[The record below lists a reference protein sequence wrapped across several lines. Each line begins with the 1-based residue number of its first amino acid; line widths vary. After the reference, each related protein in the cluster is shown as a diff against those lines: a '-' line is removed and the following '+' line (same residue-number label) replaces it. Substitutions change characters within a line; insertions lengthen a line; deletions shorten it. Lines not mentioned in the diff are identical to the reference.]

1 MSPGGNDHCDLYH
14 RIHELRASDHNG
26 GTMAVRN
33 DENKRSPLRAW
44 VRALERTAPI
54 EREPTLTLPVLI
66 GRLAERFGD
75 APALLSPGE
84 ALSYRTLAAACNRYA
99 HWALASGLSSGD
111 SVCLAM
117 PNCPEYLA
125 IWLGLSGVGISVAL
139 INTNLRGELL
149 AHSINLI
156 APRCVIAD
164 ARLAGAVCAARAWLP
179 PGLACWVSLARRHG
193 DSGPPDAPDP
203 PEVPDLPRLDLAVA
217 SLPAEPPPA
226 SRFRAPT
233 LADRALCI
241 YTSGTTGR
249 PKAANVSHYR
259 IMQWSHWFAGLMD
272 VQPTDRMYDC
282 LPLYHSVGGV
292 VATGATLV
300 GGGAVVLRERF
311 SARHF
316 WQDVI
321 AERCTLFQYIGELC
335 RYLVNGAPQAEETGH
350 RLRLACGNGLRREV
364 WLAFQQR
371 FRIPQILEYYAA
383 TEGNFSLYNCEG
395 QPGAIGRIPPFLGH
409 RVPVALVRFDASTGE
424 PARDAAGRCI
434 RCDPGEAGEAIG
446 EILAASG
453 TTRFEGYTD
462 AQASQRKVLRD
473 VFTCA
478 DTWYR
483 TGDLMRQDAQGFF
496 YFVDR
501 VGDTFRWKGENV
513 STSEVED
520 TLARCPGVSDAAVY
534 GVAVPGAE
542 GRAGMAALVVDARF
556 SLSEL
561 RRAATEALPA
571 YARPVFVRIVPAIE
585 LTGTFKL
592 RKQSLA
598 LEGYD
603 PGRVSGA
610 LYVADAARD
619 AYVPLEAAL
628 YQRLQAGTLRL

>member
-1 MSPGGNDHCDLYH
+1 
-14 RIHELRASDHNG
+14 
-26 GTMAVRN
+26 MAVHS

-54 EREPTLTLPVLI
+54 EREPTVTLPILL

-75 APALLSPGE
+75 APALVSPHTT
-84 ALSYRTLAAACNRYA
+84 LSYRGLAAALNRYA
-99 HWALASGLSSGD
+99 HWGLSRGLGAGD
-111 SVCLAM
+111 TVCLVMA
-117 PNCPEYLA
+117 NCPEYLA
-125 IWLGLSGVGISVAL
+125 IWLGLTRIGITVAL

-149 AHSINLI
+149 AHSIGLV

-164 ARLAGAVCAARAWLP
+164 PPLASAVAAIRASLP
-179 PGLACWVSLARRHG
+179 AALECWVSAAG
-193 DSGPPDAPDP
+193 DAPGDTLAA
-203 PEVPDLPRLDLAVA
+203 VPDLPRLDLAVA
-217 SLPAEPPPA
+217 ALPDTPPA
-226 SRFRAPT
+226 VAQRAPT

-241 YTSGTTGR
+241 YTSGTTGL
-249 PKAANVSHYR
+249 PKAANVSHNR

-272 VQPTDRMYDC
+272 VRTEDRMYDC

-292 VATGATLV
+292 VAAGATLV

-316 WQDVI
+316 WQDVV

-335 RYLVNGAPQAEETGH
+335 RYLVNAPHQAEEAGH

-364 WLAFQQR
+364 WLEFQRR

-395 QPGAIGRIPPFLGH
+395 RPGAIGKIPAFLAH
-409 RVPVALVRFDASTGE
+409 RTPVTLVRYDPACAE
-424 PARDAAGRCI
+424 PARDRSGRCV
-434 RCDPGEAGEAIG
+434 RCAPEEVGEALGQIVDAG
-446 EILAASG
+446 G

-462 AQASQRKVLRD
+462 AEASQKKILRD
-473 VFTCA
+473 VFA
-478 DTWYR
+478 SGDAWFR

-513 STSEVED
+513 STSEVEGV
-520 TLARCPGVSDAAVY
+520 LAHCPGVSDAAVY
-534 GVAVPGAE
+534 GVAVPNTE
-542 GRAGMAALVVDARF
+542 GRAGMAALVVDETF
-556 SLSEL
+556 SLQHF
-561 RRAATEALPA
+561 RRDTAAALPA

-592 RKQSLA
+592 RKQELA
-598 LEGYD
+598 LEGCD
-603 PGRVSGA
+603 PARVSGA
-610 LYVADAARD
+610 LYVLDAAVD
-619 AYVPLEAAL
+619 AYVPLDAAL
-628 YQRLQAGTLRL
+628 YERLTAGDMRL